1 MTRVLF
7 ITKFAP
13 TGRPFGGMIRT
24 ERMIGALR
32 QRFDVEV
39 LGYSEGGD
47 PAPRGRISTA
57 VRSMWTRRPYQVERY
72 DTRWLRGAFDDK
84 LDNFRPD
91 VVHVDYLNQAPL
103 VWDLS
108 LPKVLDLHNV
118 ESVLAAGIGASS
130 GGFTGFMARRDARL
144 LRAVEQR
151 AAERFQLV
159 TAPSANEAARM
170 PGDVEV
176 VVNGVDPDRGPL
188 EVTPDPDLL
197 CFVGIFSWV
206 PNVDGA
212 VWFVEKVLP
221 LLPAR
226 FRVQLVGRNPHRR
239 VLALAGPRVDVTGEV
254 ADTWPYVSRAAVVLA
269 PLLTPGGRDTRFSRG
284 CSPNVASWRRQ
295 RRPTAFVSWRALG
308 SSSPTHRTP
317 MPG

>member
-1 MTRVLF
+1 MKS
-7 ITKFAP
+7 I
-13 TGRPFGGMIRT
+13 
-24 ERMIGALR
+24 
-32 QRFDVEV
+32 
-39 LGYSEGGD
+39 
-47 PAPRGRISTA
+47 
-57 VRSMWTRRPYQVERY
+57 WTRRPYQVERY
-72 DTRWLRGAFDDK
+72 DTPWLRAAVGEK
-84 LDNFRPD
+84 LTTFRPD
-91 VVHVDYLNQAPL
+91 VVHVDYLHQAPL
-103 VWDLS
+103 AWDLS

-118 ESVLAAGIGASS
+118 ESVLSAGIGASS

-144 LRAVEQR
+144 LKAVEHR

-170 PGDVEV
+170 PGNVEV
-176 VVNGVDPDRGPL
+176 VVNGVDPSRQPL
-188 EVTPDPDLL
+188 GVTPDPDLI

-239 VLALAGPRVDVTGEV
+239 VLALAGPRVEVTGEV

-269 PLLTPGGRDTRFSRG
+269 PLLTPGGTRHKILEGLLAERCVVATPQAADGLSDLAG
-284 CSPNVASWRRQ
+284 SGLVLADSPDAFARSIVELAENPAKAAQLGREGRSAVIQRYSWEASCTKMLQ
-295 RRPTAFVSWRALG
+295 LYETHLG
-308 SSSPTHRTP
+308 VT
-317 MPG
+317 